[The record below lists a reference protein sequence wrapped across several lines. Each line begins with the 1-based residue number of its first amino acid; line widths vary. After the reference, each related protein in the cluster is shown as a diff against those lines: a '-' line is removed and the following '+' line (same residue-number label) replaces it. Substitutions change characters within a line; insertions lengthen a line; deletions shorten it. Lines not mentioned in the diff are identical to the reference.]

1 MTSAGQRGRARAGEH
16 AEEELSVH
24 FLPDYTDANPYQSRL
39 AEALTDQGVRVTTS
53 GGGGGPLPILAAVL
67 GDDVPDVVH
76 VHFLHQFVVSPGD
89 RLTGTLSLLLGIRT
103 LLQFV
108 LLRALGVSLVWTA
121 HDIVEHER
129 RAPRIER
136 VFKHVFLRFLF
147 TRIIVHCSRA
157 RDVIR
162 EAYHLPPAT
171 LEKTVVVPH
180 GNFLGDY
187 PDEVTRAEARE
198 RLDLPADAFVF
209 GFFGTI
215 RAYKDV
221 PRLVETFDRVADD
234 DHRLLVAGNPRTQA
248 LEREV
253 EEAAAGDDRI
263 RTVFE
268 YVPDDEVQLYLRAA
282 DVVVLPFRTEERSM
296 LTSGSAVLAMG
307 FGRPVIAPDVGCV
320 GAVVDEG
327 EGFSYPSDADE
338 GLDLAMR
345 RAADADNLVAR
356 GRQSRAVVSR
366 RTWDRAATLT
376 SDVYTERV

>member
-157 RDVIR
+157 RDV
-162 EAYHLPPAT
+162 
-171 LEKTVVVPH
+171 
-180 GNFLGDY
+180 LGDY